1 MPIYN
6 NKQKIDI
13 FIHATPM
20 TASRST
26 AENKSVNPHI
36 TKSDKGGVNSNDIE
50 SSGMSRALS
59 GKRKIHL
66 VQNAGRFAV
75 NLGMNVIPNAVN
87 GQIANATGDTNYQAY
102 ARRQSEIKADVVN
115 PITNISNATIS
126 GALIGGPVGAIMG
139 LVTSATSSIFSL
151 ANKYEGRNTQYA
163 IDVWKQNQS
172 TNYNKA
178 RAGIDLTDGRT
189 RLR

>member
-36 TKSDKGGVNSNDIE
+36 AKSDKGGVNSNDIE
-50 SSGMSRALS
+50 SGGMSRALS

-75 NLGMNVIPNAVN
+75 NLGINVIPNAVN

-126 GALIGGPVGAIMG
+126 GALIYGPVGAIMG

-151 ANKYEGRNTQYA
+151 VNKYEGRNTQYA

>member
-59 GKRKIHL
+59 GKRKMHL
-66 VQNAGRFAV
+66 IQNAGRFAV
-75 NLGMNVIPNAVN
+75 NLGINVIPNAVN

-115 PITNISNATIS
+115 PITSISNATIS
-126 GALIGGPVGAIMG
+126 GALIGGGVGAIMG

-151 ANKYEGRNTQYA
+151 VNKYEGRNTQYA

-172 TNYNKA
+172 TDYNKA

>member
-59 GKRKIHL
+59 GKRKMHL
-66 VQNAGRFAV
+66 IQNAGRFAV
-75 NLGMNVIPNAVN
+75 NLGINVIPNAVN
-87 GQIANATGDTNYQAY
+87 GQITNATGDTNYQAY

-115 PITNISNATIS
+115 PITSISNATIS
-126 GALIGGPVGAIMG
+126 GALIGGGVGAIMG

-151 ANKYEGRNTQYA
+151 VNKYEGRNTQYA

>member
-26 AENKSVNPHI
+26 VENKSVNPHI

-50 SSGMSRALS
+50 SGGMSRALS

-66 VQNAGRFAV
+66 VQNAGRFVV
-75 NLGMNVIPNAVN
+75 NLGINVIPNAVN

-115 PITNISNATIS
+115 PITNIGNATIS

>member
-36 TKSDKGGVNSNDIE
+36 TKSDKGGVNSIDIE
-50 SSGMSRALS
+50 SGGMSRALS
-59 GKRKIHL
+59 GKRIVHL
-66 VQNAGRFAV
+66 AQNSIRFV
-75 NLGMNVIPNAVN
+75 MNVRTNVIPNAVN
-87 GQIANATGDTNYQAY
+87 GQIVNSTGDTNYQAY
-102 ARRQSEIKADVVN
+102 ARRQSEIKQDVLN
-115 PITNISNATIS
+115 PMSNIVNATTS
-126 GALIGGPVGAIMG
+126 GGLIGGPIGAVIG
-139 LVTSATSSIFSL
+139 FVTSATTSALSL
-151 ANKYEGRNTQYA
+151 INKYEGRNTQYA

>member
-151 ANKYEGRNTQYA
+151 VNKYEGRNTQYA